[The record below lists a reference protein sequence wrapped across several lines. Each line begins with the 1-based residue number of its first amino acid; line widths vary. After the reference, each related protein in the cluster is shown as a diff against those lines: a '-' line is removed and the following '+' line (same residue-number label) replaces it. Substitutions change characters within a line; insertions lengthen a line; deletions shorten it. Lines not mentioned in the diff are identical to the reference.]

1 MILKRKQLIVLLML
15 FANSILLAQYENL
28 LHKPYAVMA
37 PDMHKIFGEILKSKD
52 STVFTKKIDKIK
64 KFAIQH
70 KDKHFE
76 LEIDLF
82 ELFAKSNFYKKDTE
96 QSIRAY
102 KALMKRAEQEHVWH
116 VKLNTTRA
124 LAEYYWKFVKDYE
137 LAFEYYLMLD
147 KELIGVKS
155 NDYPQMA
162 RDYNQIG
169 ESYFFFRD
177 FSRAKKYF
185 KKVILLQE
193 TIFNTNVRASA
204 FNTIGLCYQREKNYD
219 SSNFYFRKVLET
231 KFENTKNAWI
241 GIIKGNLGANFYKQK
256 NYDEAI
262 PLLKFCIE
270 KAKKDYDSGSLSGAS
285 IVLAAILLKQNKLQ
299 EAWKYIEQAQKS
311 IGNTGNISDYKHLY
325 PILSSWY
332 SKNRKDELAELYLDS
347 TMLAISKYEEDFNA
361 IKIVNAQNTINKKEK
376 LLMKATLDLEKQEKI
391 NERNG
396 MLLIVLVLC
405 VIMLTGWF
413 LLKRNRQK
421 MELRALKVE
430 NRLKLA
436 HQYINQ
442 FKERVNAQN
451 KLLDQ
456 VKKELSQIKKTNS
469 ENTKLVE
476 RSIFELRSMTILTD
490 DDWIQFKQN
499 FSLIYPSFFVNLTTK
514 FPLLTDA
521 EMRYLMLAKLQLSH
535 KEMARIL
542 GVSFDS
548 VRVTWNRARK
558 KCYGNLED
566 TPQSLL
572 EKIEN

>member
-1 MILKRKQLIVLLML
+1 
-15 FANSILLAQYENL
+15 
-28 LHKPYAVMA
+28 
-37 PDMHKIFGEILKSKD
+37 
-52 STVFTKKIDKIK
+52 
-64 KFAIQH
+64 
-70 KDKHFE
+70 
-76 LEIDLF
+76 
-82 ELFAKSNFYKKDTE
+82 
-96 QSIRAY
+96 
-102 KALMKRAEQEHVWH
+102 
-116 VKLNTTRA
+116 
-124 LAEYYWKFVKDYE
+124 
-137 LAFEYYLMLD
+137 
-147 KELIGVKS
+147 
-155 NDYPQMA
+155 
-162 RDYNQIG
+162 
-169 ESYFFFRD
+169 
-177 FSRAKKYF
+177 
-185 KKVILLQE
+185 
-193 TIFNTNVRASA
+193 
-204 FNTIGLCYQREKNYD
+204 
-219 SSNFYFRKVLET
+219 
-231 KFENTKNAWI
+231 
-241 GIIKGNLGANFYKQK
+241 
-256 NYDEAI
+256 
-262 PLLKFCIE
+262 
-270 KAKKDYDSGSLSGAS
+270 
-285 IVLAAILLKQNKLQ
+285 LQ

>member
-1 MILKRKQLIVLLML
+1 ML